1 MEFKLSEEEKERY
14 DRQMMIPN
22 FGEEGQL
29 KLKKS
34 KVTVVGAGGLGCS
47 VTLYLAAA
55 GVGTLTIIDP
65 ERVEL
70 SNLNRQVLHWTEDIG
85 ELKAVS
91 VARKLEKL
99 NPAVEVKAVPE
110 RLTMENVRGLIG
122 GSDVVVDCLDNWHTR
137 FLLNEACVAERIPMV
152 HAGIRGLYGQMTTI
166 IPYQTPC
173 LRCILP
179 ETPPEEKR
187 FPVLGTTP
195 GVLGVLEAFEALK
208 LIVGIGV
215 SLAGKLLVFDGE
227 AMSFQEI
234 RVERN
239 ESCSV
244 CGEKRF

>member
-1 MEFKLSEEEKERY
+1 MGFKLSEEEKNRY
-14 DRQMMIPN
+14 DRQMMIPS

-29 KLKKS
+29 RLKKA
-34 KVTVVGAGGLGCS
+34 KVTVVGAGGLGCPAA
-47 VTLYLAAA
+47 LYLAAA

-70 SNLNRQVLHWTEDIG
+70 SNLNRQILHWTEDIG

-99 NPAVEVKAVPE
+99 NPAVKVKVVPK
-110 RLTMENVRGLIG
+110 RLTVKNVRGLIG
-122 GSDVVVDCLDNWHTR
+122 DSDVIVDCLDNWHTR

-152 HAGIRGLYGQMTTI
+152 HAGIRGLYGQMTTV

-195 GVLGVLEAFEALK
+195 GVLGVLEAFEAIK

-215 SLAGKLLVFDGE
+215 SLAGRLLVFDGE

-244 CGEKRF
+244 CGGKRF

>member
-14 DRQMMIPN
+14 DRQIMIPN

-34 KVTVVGAGGLGCS
+34 KVTVVGAGGLGSS

-70 SNLNRQVLHWTEDIG
+70 SNLNHQVLHWTEDIG